1 MKITLPLAVTLAL
14 LSPASLHAQ
23 EELRPADQARLDGYD
38 AAAGDALL
46 RALAEGAPEDV
57 AALTTALSGA
67 PAVAFD
73 PSLAGDWKCRT
84 LKLGGPAGLIAYSP
98 FDCRITLRL
107 DGFDFEKLSGSQ
119 RTKGR
124 IIMRNGRAIYV
135 GVGFAAGETPPDYAD
150 LPEDFRSDG
159 RIQADV
165 AVVERVSPNRA
176 RLLFP
181 APAVESD
188 FDILELTR

>member
-1 MKITLPLAVTLAL
+1 MKITLPLAVTLGL
-14 LSPASLHAQ
+14 LSPASLFAQ
-23 EELRPADQARLDGYD
+23 EVLRPADQARLDGYD

-57 AALTTALSGA
+57 AALTTALAGT

-84 LKLGGPAGLIAYSP
+84 LKLGGPAGLIAYTP
-98 FDCRITLRL
+98 FDCRITLRA
-107 DGFDFEKLSGSQ
+107 DGFEFEKLSGSQ